1 MKAASLFLTVSGA
14 LALAMPFACGSS
26 DLQSHSYSP
35 PTGVGGFDPG
45 MVGPAVGTGTG
56 TGSGNPAGTGGAGGS
71 GPPVC
76 DDSLKR
82 CDHVFTYAGMGNE
95 TTVEV
100 HGSFDGWGPGV
111 PMVKDASGWSA
122 TAQVPYNADILY
134 KFVINGSSW
143 IPDPANANQ
152 VSDGFG
158 GFNSKLD
165 AFTCDPYS
173 CAPAPPMGDLDWS
186 QQVLYFVFVD
196 RFLDGNPANNG
207 AQVSGVQPAANYQ
220 GGDYAG
226 VTKKITDGYFTD
238 LGITALWLTVPMD
251 NPEVSGLGTD
261 GKLYSAYHGYWP
273 QNLDKTEERFGTIA
287 ELKGL
292 VDAAHAKGL
301 KVILDYAMNHVHQ
314 SSPVYAQH
322 PDWFWPSDLNGQSC
336 ICGSAACGWDSGN
349 AKQCWFADYLP
360 DFNFTVDAA
369 RKFSVDNAI
378 TWVKNTGAD
387 GFRLDAVKH
396 IETSWITDL
405 RARVTSD
412 IEPGSM
418 KHFYM
423 VGETFTGQ
431 QDLIKS
437 FIDPVT
443 KLDGQFDFPL
453 RLNLLQSM
461 LIKSNKVSDLE
472 AFMNQNDGYYGDAI
486 MSTFI
491 GNHDVPRA
499 IHFAQDQPLW
509 SDPWAD
515 GKDKNWSNQPG
526 LPGGTSA
533 FERLANVYT
542 ILFTS
547 KGIPLIYYG
556 DEVGMPGAGDPDNRR
571 MMQWSG
577 YSAGQT
583 ALLAKV
589 KKLTAIRKGHKALW
603 YGTRTTLS
611 VGDETW
617 AYKMASGTDTVYVAV
632 NRSDSA
638 QSIDKLPGGAL
649 TDLLGGGSVTGP
661 TIMVPARSSMILTSP

>member
-1 MKAASLFLTVSGA
+1 
-14 LALAMPFACGSS
+14 
-26 DLQSHSYSP
+26 
-35 PTGVGGFDPG
+35 
-45 MVGPAVGTGTG
+45 MV
-56 TGSGNPAGTGGAGGS
+56 
-71 GPPVC
+71 
-76 DDSLKR
+76 
-82 CDHVFTYAGMGNE
+82 Y
-95 TTVEV
+95 
-100 HGSFDGWGPGV
+100 
-111 PMVKDASGWSA
+111 
-122 TAQVPYNADILY
+122 I
-134 KFVINGSSW
+134 
-143 IPDPANANQ
+143 
-152 VSDGFG
+152 
-158 GFNSKLD
+158 
-165 AFTCDPYS
+165 
-173 CAPAPPMGDLDWS
+173 
-186 QQVLYFVFVD
+186 D
-196 RFLDGNPANNG
+196 RNG
-207 AQVSGVQPAANYQ
+207 AQVPGVAAAANYQ

-226 VTKKITDGYFTD
+226 VTKKITEGYFTD
-238 LGITALWLTVPMD
+238 LGVTALWLTVPMD

-273 QNLDKTEERFGTIA
+273 QNLDKTDERFGSLA
-287 ELKGL
+287 ELKAL

-314 SSPVYAQH
+314 TSPVYQQH
-322 PDWFWPSDLNGQSC
+322 PDWFWPHDLNGQSC
-336 ICGSAACGWDSGN
+336 LCGSSACGWDGPN
-349 AKQCWFADYLP
+349 AKRCWFADYLP

-369 RKFSVDNAI
+369 RKFSVDNAV

-396 IETSWITDL
+396 IETSWISDL
-405 RARVTSD
+405 RARVKTD
-412 IEPGSM
+412 IEPTSM

-437 FIDPVT
+437 FIDPAT

-472 AFMNQNDGYYGDAI
+472 AFMNQNDGYYGNAI

-509 SDPWAD
+509 GDPWAD
-515 GKDKNWSNQPG
+515 GKDKNWQNQPG
-526 LPGGTSA
+526 LPGGASA

-542 ILFTS
+542 ILFTN

-583 ALLAKV
+583 ALLARV
-589 KKLTAIRKGHKALW
+589 KKLTAVRKAHKALW

-611 VGDETW
+611 VGAETW
-617 AYKMASGTDTVYVAV
+617 AYKMQSGTDVVYVAV
-632 NRSDSA
+632 NRSDAA
-638 QSIDKLPGGAL
+638 QPIDKLPGGVL
-649 TDLLGGGSVTGP
+649 TDLLGGGMVTGP
-661 TIMVPARSSMILTSP
+661 TLMVPARSSMVMTSN